1 MSAKLKIKRGS
12 TTSWADSTN
21 KDTTLEPGQLGVEY
35 LTDGNMRLKVG
46 KHTSDGSATDWS
58 NLPYITPKI
67 SMYDDDGLYF
77 DKITNRQ
84 KMLSA
89 TTSDNLTMNLQI
101 GTSDYYT
108 NNITLGAFGTIFAN
122 AQILPNKLSLDL
134 GSSSKSWNY
143 TYSNYITTN
152 SLSKLTSSTVS
163 SPSGGTNYNSIQVMS
178 GSSTFKTDD
187 DYGRVEND
195 VRFDT
200 ITKYKAAPTGTV
212 DSMSSTLRIG
222 TKLNGQPHIYTEGST
237 QGDLHIINKDTN
249 TSSSTGVSRGISL
262 TTSYGPNT
270 TGTLSLDI
278 YDDVDFRVYPTTPS
292 GIKGYLGTQSSP
304 WEYTHSY
311 TTCTNLIKPQSMT
324 SSTYNDLHLRAYYGN
339 SSYTQFIFRYAI
351 GLYPE
356 SSTVSLGTSTY
367 PWSGIYTSNL
377 YNLTSFTN
385 QGTTSGGTTN
395 KTLSI
400 QSANSITFG
409 DSKYGQVNS
418 RILLKTRK
426 SEKTSASASTSTY
439 DGNLYIYSDGDSNGD
454 TVVLELQDSGKASS
468 TVESTNKLVLRSLA
482 DSKSSSQQIGSSQ
495 ILLECTSYMGSDA
508 FTKSVCIAE
517 SGTQLNVYPSSTSSC
532 NLGMSNKYWS
542 NVYTNYVRTSYLSV
556 LSGTT
561 GISCTTHLL
570 PSSNSTSASTG
581 YTLGSSSYKWRY
593 VYAYSGTIQTSDRSA
608 KDSIHYITQS
618 NNDSSVMKAA
628 TMSLR
633 STSLESTSDSSD
645 TSQVTIEDVIDFVS
659 NLSPVTFCYKD
670 GQGDDVEA
678 TEENSEP
685 EDIQLGLI
693 ADDIKD
699 HKLFKY
705 VGVET
710 TYEEEIT
717 PAVKDEEGNVVT
729 EAVTET
735 KTTLGLQAIPLATAA
750 LTACKYLIQKNEEIE
765 SRLAII
771 EEQLSELL
779 NQ

>member
-77 DKITNRQ
+77 DKITNR
-84 KMLSA
+84 KKILSA
-89 TTSDNLTMNLQI
+89 TTSDNLTIGNLQI

-108 NNITLGAFGTIFAN
+108 GNITLGAFGTIFAN

-134 GSSSKSWNY
+134 GSSSNYWNY

-152 SLSKLTSSTVS
+152 SLSKLTSSNVS
-163 SPSGGTNYNSIQVMS
+163 SPSGDTNYSSLQVLS
-178 GSSTFKTDD
+178 GSSTFKTDN

-278 YDDVDFRVYPTTPS
+278 YDDADFRVYPTTPS

-304 WEYTHSY
+304 WEYTHANI
-311 TTCTNLIKPQSMT
+311 TCTNLIKPQNVT
-324 SSTYNDLHLRAYYGN
+324 KNTYNDVKVRALYGSTN
-339 SSYTQFIFRYAI
+339 YVEFAFNYNI
-351 GLYPE
+351 GFYSKSELNLG
-356 SSTVSLGTSTY
+356 STAY
-367 PWSGIYTSNL
+367 PWRSIYASNF
-377 YNLTSFTN
+377 YNTKGFTD

-395 KTLSI
+395 LALNIHSL
-400 QSANSITFG
+400 NSITFG

-418 RILLKTRK
+418 GILLKTRK
-426 SEKTSASASTSTY
+426 SEKMSLESSADTY

-468 TVESTNKLVLRSLA
+468 TADSTNTLR
-482 DSKSSSQQIGSSQ
+482 I
-495 ILLECTSYMGSDA
+495 
-508 FTKSVCIAE
+508 KSVGDNKGSANIEGYARVQLMCSNY
-517 SGTQLNVYPSSTSSC
+517 SGSNLFDPAVNVVGNGKVLQMFPYNTSLSSYLGTSSYPWYQVH
-532 NLGMSNKYWS
+532 SNSTK
-542 NVYTNYVRTSYLSV
+542 TAYLSV
-556 LSGTT
+556 LSGST
-561 GISCTTHLL
+561 GIFCTTNLL
-570 PSSNSTSASTG
+570 PSINSTSASTG

-633 STSLESTSDSSD
+633 STSLESTSDNSD

-670 GQGDDVEA
+670 GQGEDVEA

-779 NQ
+779 N